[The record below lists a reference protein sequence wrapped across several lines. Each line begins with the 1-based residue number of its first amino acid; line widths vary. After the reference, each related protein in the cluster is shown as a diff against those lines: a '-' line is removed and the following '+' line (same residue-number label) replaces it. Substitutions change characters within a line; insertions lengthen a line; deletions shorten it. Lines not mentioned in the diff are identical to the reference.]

1 MSEGRR
7 LMEQAAR
14 AQAEG
19 RQVEARALLNRVL
32 LDGRIPANE
41 RGAVRQQ
48 ITALNES
55 LVFGTAVGKGD
66 PFCDVYTV
74 ASGDSLVSIRAKQSL
89 PIDWRLLQRINKVNP
104 NALRVGQ
111 KLKLVRVPF
120 HAVVRKSEYRLD
132 LYMGDPPTP
141 TSTSAGPD
149 GQDPSWTFVRSFPV
163 GLGEGNG
170 TPEGTFVVRP
180 RSKLVN
186 PHWVNPRT
194 GERFGADDPKNPIGE
209 YWIGL
214 EGADEASK
222 KFTSYGLHGTIDPSS
237 IGASKSMG
245 CVRMGADDIAL
256 MFEVLAERVST
267 VRIVR

>member
-1 MSEGRR
+1 
-7 LMEQAAR
+7 
-14 AQAEG
+14 
-19 RQVEARALLNRVL
+19 
-32 LDGRIPANE
+32 
-41 RGAVRQQ
+41 
-48 ITALNES
+48 
-55 LVFGTAVGKGD
+55 
-66 PFCDVYTV
+66 
-74 ASGDSLVSIRAKQSL
+74 VSIRAKQSL

-149 GQDPSWTFVRSFPV
+149 GQDPSWTFVRAFPV

-245 CVRMGADDIAL
+245 CVRMAADDIAL